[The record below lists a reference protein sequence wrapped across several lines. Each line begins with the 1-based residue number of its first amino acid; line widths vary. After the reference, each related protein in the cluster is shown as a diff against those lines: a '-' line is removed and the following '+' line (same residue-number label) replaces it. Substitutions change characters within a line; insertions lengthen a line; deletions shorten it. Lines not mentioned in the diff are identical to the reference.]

1 MAILQF
7 GSSGPDVAKLQ
18 QLLTARGFPTGET
31 NGTFGAGTDAAVR
44 AYQRSE
50 KLVADG
56 QVGPVT
62 MASLKGG
69 PAPVRDDT
77 ALFTVDV
84 VTKMFPQTPRA
95 NVAANLPGVLA
106 AMRAVKLADRT
117 SLLMAL
123 ATIRAETESFQPV
136 KEGLSR
142 YNTSPGGRPYDLY
155 DCRKDL
161 GNRGAPDGSKFPGRG
176 YVQLTG
182 ADNYKRI
189 GADIGVDI
197 FSDPEK
203 ANDPVVAAK
212 VLAQFIKSREVPIK
226 NALAEGDLA
235 RARRLVNGGSF
246 GLDRFADAFKRG
258 QTALG
263 GVA

>member
-1 MAILQF
+1 M
-7 GSSGPDVAKLQ
+7 D
-18 QLLTARGFPTGET
+18 
-31 NGTFGAGTDAAVR
+31 
-44 AYQRSE
+44 
-50 KLVADG
+50 
-56 QVGPVT
+56 
-62 MASLKGG
+62 
-69 PAPVRDDT
+69 
-77 ALFTVDV
+77 
-84 VTKMFPQTPRA
+84 
-95 NVAANLPGVLA
+95 ANLPGILA

-189 GADIGVDI
+189 GTKIGVDI
-197 FSDPEK
+197 HAEPER
-203 ANDPVVAAK
+203 ANDPVVAAR
-212 VLAQFIKSREVPIK
+212 VLAQFIKDHEVAIK
-226 NALAEGDLA
+226 NALAEGDLTH
-235 RARRLVNGGSF
+235 ARRLVNGGSY

-258 QTALG
+258 QLAVG
-263 GVA
+263 GAA

>member
-7 GSSGPDVAKLQ
+7 GSSGPDVSKLQ
-18 QLLTARGFPTGET
+18 QLLAERGFPTGESD
-31 NGTFGAGTDAAVR
+31 GKFGPGTDAAVR

-50 KLVADG
+50 GLVTDG
-56 QVGPVT
+56 QAGPVT
-62 MASLKGG
+62 VASLKGG
-69 PAPVRDDT
+69 PTPVRDDT

-84 VTKMFPQTPRA
+84 VSKMFPETPRA
-95 NVAANLPGVLA
+95 NIVANLPGILN
-106 AMRAVKLADRT
+106 AMRRVGLGDRT
-117 SLLMAL
+117 SVLMAL
-123 ATIRAETESFQPV
+123 ATVRAETESFMPV

-155 DCRKDL
+155 DRRKDL
-161 GNRGAPDGSKFPGRG
+161 GNRGAPDGSRYPGRG

-182 ADNYKRI
+182 ADNYKRLGAKI
-189 GADIGVDI
+189 GFDLQA
-197 FSDPEK
+197 DPEK

-212 VLAQFIKSREVPIK
+212 VLAQFIKDREVTIK

-235 RARRLVNGGSF
+235 RARRLVNGGSY

-258 QTALG
+258 QLAVG
-263 GVA
+263 GAA